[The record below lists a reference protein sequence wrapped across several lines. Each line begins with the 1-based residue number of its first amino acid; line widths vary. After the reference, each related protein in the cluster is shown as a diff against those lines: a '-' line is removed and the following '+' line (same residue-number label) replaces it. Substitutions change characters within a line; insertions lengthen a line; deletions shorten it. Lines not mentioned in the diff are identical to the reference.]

1 MTIIYLPL
9 DERPCNYRFP
19 LMQLPKGVA
28 NQVTIVPKS
37 LLGNKK
43 QSADIEA
50 IWSWLQEKLQHA
62 DAAII
67 SLEMLIYGG
76 LLPSRIHHTDPTL
89 LMHRLAR
96 FEKLVTDIR
105 KTRTLKL
112 YLFGLI
118 LRTPAY
124 SSSEEEPDYYAKYGK
139 EIFLRAFLQDKLQKK
154 GLNDRESHS
163 LKKIEHAVP
172 STVLLDFEQR
182 RATNLSLLLSGA
194 ELLAK
199 GAVDLFVIP
208 QDDTAEF
215 GYGPTDKQKAYTR
228 LQELGISDAVL
239 TYPGADEV
247 GCSLVCRSIVD
258 QVEETKKTI
267 SFGLLFDNEQASGK
281 IAKYEGVT
289 LIQSIQNHMLVSGAK
304 LSAEMKNADCVLAI
318 NTGSFPMQEAR
329 EQTQRERDTFI
340 RQLKEATNHYALPFA
355 IADIAYANGGDSSLL
370 KAIDEHNL
378 YDSLLSYAGWN
389 TSGNT
394 IGTVLSAAVL
404 QLLFPD
410 EQSRIDNLSYRL
422 LDDWVYQSIIRA
434 EEMQQ
439 RKTLP
444 NDSVQYSRSVSE
456 KLEKTARRVLPKYY
470 SKYAVQIE
478 RILFPWQRFFEIDL
492 YLHPTIHQEDISF
505 QATTYADG

>member
-19 LMQLPKGVA
+19 LLQLPKDVA

-50 IWSWLQEKLQHA
+50 IWSWLQEELRHA

-76 LLPSRIHHTDPTL
+76 LLPSRIHHTDPAL
-89 LMHRLAR
+89 LMQRLAR

-124 SSSEEEPDYYAKYGK
+124 SSSEEEPEYYDEYGK
-139 EIFLRAFLQDKLQKK
+139 EIFLKAFLKDKLQKK
-154 GLNDRESHS
+154 GLTETESHS
-163 LKKIEHAVP
+163 LKEIEHAVP
-172 STVLLDFEQR
+172 STVLFDFEQR
-182 RATNLSLLLSGA
+182 RETNLSLLLSAA

-199 GAVDLFVIP
+199 GVVDLFVIP

-215 GYGPTDKQKAYTR
+215 GYGPTDKQKAYKR
-228 LQELGISDAVL
+228 LEELGISDAVL

-258 QVEETKKTI
+258 QVEKTKKPI
-267 SFGLLFDNEQASGK
+267 SFGLLFDNMQASGQ
-281 IAKYEGVT
+281 IAKYEGVS
-289 LIQSIQNHMLVSGAK
+289 LIQSIQNHMLVSGAM
-304 LSAEMKNADCVLAI
+304 LATEMKNADCVLAI
-318 NTGSFPMQEAR
+318 NTGAFPMQEAR
-329 EQTQRERDTFI
+329 DQTPRERDTFI
-340 RQLKEATNHYALPFA
+340 RHLKEVTNQYALPFA

-370 KAIDEHNL
+370 KAVDEHCM
-378 YDSLLSYAGWN
+378 YDTLLSYAGWN

-394 IGTVLSAAVL
+394 IGTVISAAVL

-410 EQSRIDNLSYRL
+410 EQSRIDTLSYRL
-422 LDDWVYQSIIRA
+422 LDDWVYQSIIRT
-434 EEMQQ
+434 EEMQE
-439 RKTLP
+439 RNTLP
-444 NDSVQYSRSVSE
+444 DDKAQYRRSVLE
-456 KLEKTARRVLPKYY
+456 KLEKTAKRLLPTYY
-470 SKYAVQIE
+470 SKYSVHIE

-492 YLHPTIHQEDISF
+492 YLHPTIRREDISF

>member
-19 LMQLPKGVA
+19 LLQLPKEVA
-28 NQVTIVPKS
+28 NQVKIVPKS

-50 IWSWLQEKLQHA
+50 IWSWLQEELSQA
-62 DAAII
+62 DAAVI

-76 LLPSRIHHTDPTL
+76 LLPSRIHHTDPAL

-124 SSSEEEPDYYAKYGK
+124 SSSEEEPEYYAKYGK
-139 EIFLRAFLQDKLQKK
+139 EIFLKAFLQDKLQKE
-154 GLNDRESHS
+154 GLTDLESHS
-163 LKKIEHAVP
+163 LTELEHAIP
-172 STVLLDFEQR
+172 STVRLDFEQR
-182 RATNLSLLLSGA
+182 RETNLSLLLSAA

-199 GAVDLFVIP
+199 GIVDLFVIP

-215 GYGPTDKQKAYTR
+215 GYGPTDKQKADIR
-228 LQELGISDAVL
+228 LKELGISDSVL

-258 QVEETKKTI
+258 QVEKTKKPI
-267 SFGLLFDNEQASGK
+267 SFGLLFDNMQASRQ
-281 IAKYEGVT
+281 IAKYEGVP
-289 LIQSIQNHMLVSGAK
+289 LMQSIQNHMLVAGAK

-318 NTGSFPMQEAR
+318 NTGPFPMQEASD
-329 EQTQRERDTFI
+329 QTTRERDTFI
-340 RQLKEATNHYALPFA
+340 RQIKGVTSQYSLPYA

-370 KAIDEHNL
+370 RTIDEHCI
-378 YDSLLSYAGWN
+378 YDALLSYAGWN

-394 IGTVLSAAVL
+394 IGTVISAAVL

-410 EQSRIDNLSYRL
+410 EQSRIDTLSYRL
-422 LDDWVYQSIIRA
+422 LDDWVYQSIVRA

-444 NDSVQYSRSVSE
+444 NDNVQYRRSVSE
-456 KLEKTARRVLPKYY
+456 KLEKTAKKLLPNYY
-470 SKYAVQIE
+470 SKYSVQIE

-492 YLHPTIHQEDISF
+492 YLHPTIRQEHINF
-505 QATTYADG
+505 GCF